1 MNTTNYN
8 ADSIS
13 KYSIDESLL
22 KGNNTQKKED
32 FDLISVYL
40 LYLSNSSDKSTEGI
54 IRLLSILLSNE
65 VPKEEKLTILENEFD
80 IKPTRELEKE
90 VSVMC
95 NLSEGI
101 ERKSIE
107 KGLEKGIQALVE
119 TLKEMDIPENK
130 IIERLLRNTIFQ

>member
-1 MNTTNYN
+1 
-8 ADSIS
+8 
-13 KYSIDESLL
+13 
-22 KGNNTQKKED
+22 
-32 FDLISVYL
+32 
-40 LYLSNSSDKSTEGI
+40 
-54 IRLLSILLSNE
+54 
-65 VPKEEKLTILENEFD
+65 
-80 IKPTRELEKE
+80 
-90 VSVMC
+90 MC